1 MTADKAVRDVR
12 PETAEPPADVRGE
25 NADDVR
31 AESADAAAGE
41 ERGESA
47 WRTLRRGLA
56 LSPELRTGL
65 AGTLALA
72 VVAMMGRAAVP
83 VAVQQGIDRG
93 LTVPGGPHVGV
104 VGAVVAATV
113 ALLVVTT
120 LCGYLMMRRLFTV
133 SETAL
138 AGVRTR
144 AFRHVHD
151 LSMLHQQA
159 ERRGSLVSRVTSD
172 VDQITQFLQWGGVI
186 LLISFGQVAVTAVVM
201 AVYSWQLTL
210 VVFLAFVPALL
221 IIRAFQKR
229 LAAAYGAVRQRTGA
243 LLAGVAESVVGAP
256 VIRAYGVSARTA
268 ARLDEAID
276 GQRRAQQRALRTS
289 VISFS
294 TGEIAA
300 GLALASVVVL
310 GVRLGVA
317 DELTI
322 GRLTAFLFLVTLF
335 IQPVQIAT
343 EVLNEAQNAV
353 AGWRRVL
360 DVLDVTPD
368 VADPGEQ
375 GVDLPTGPLD
385 VRFVDVSYAYPAGGA
400 AADSSTRAVGPRV
413 LSDVT
418 LEIAAK
424 TRVAVVGET
433 GSGKTTFA
441 KLLTRL
447 MDPSSGTVLLS
458 GVPLPRVR
466 FESLR
471 MRVVMVPQDGFLFDS
486 TIRENVRFGRP
497 GIGDEDLDLAFAE
510 LGLADW
516 VDGMPSGLDTPVG
529 ERGEALSVGERQLVA
544 LARAYV
550 ADPDLLVLDEATS
563 AVDPATEVRLQRT
576 LDAVTRG
583 RTTVAIAHRLSTAR
597 AADEVIVVDQGRIVQ
612 RGPHQDLVRDP
623 ESVYGLLY
631 ASWLEQ
637 TR

>member
-1 MTADKAVRDVR
+1 M
-12 PETAEPPADVRGE
+12 
-25 NADDVR
+25 
-31 AESADAAAGE
+31 
-41 ERGESA
+41 
-47 WRTLRRGLA
+47 RRGLA

-65 AGTLALA
+65 AGTLVLA
-72 VVAMMGRAAVP
+72 VVSMVGRAAVP
-83 VAVQQGIDRG
+83 VAVQQGIDKG
-93 LTVPGGPHVGV
+93 LTVPGGPDLGVLGTVVGV
-104 VGAVVAATV
+104 TV
-113 ALLVVTT
+113 AVLAVTT
-120 LCGYLMMRRLFTV
+120 GCGYLMMRRLFTV

-138 AGVRTR
+138 ASVRTR

-151 LSMLHQQA
+151 LSMLHQQS
-159 ERRGSLVSRVTSD
+159 EQRGSLVSRVTSD

-186 LLISFGQVAVTAVVM
+186 LLVSIGQVAVTTVVM

-210 VVFLAFVPALL
+210 VVLAAFVPATLV
-221 IIRAFQKR
+221 IRAFQKR
-229 LAAAYGAVRQRTGA
+229 LAEAYATVRRRMGAMLAAIS
-243 LLAGVAESVVGAP
+243 ESVVGAP
-256 VIRAYGVSARTA
+256 VIRAYGVSGRTA
-268 ARLDEAID
+268 ARLHEAID
-276 GQRRAQQRALRTS
+276 AQRRAQQYALRTS
-289 VISFS
+289 VTGFS
-294 TGEIAA
+294 SGEIAA
-300 GLALASVVVL
+300 GVALALVVLL

-317 DELTI
+317 GDLSV
-322 GRLTAFLFLVTLF
+322 GQLTAFLFLVTLF

-360 DVLDVTPD
+360 DVLDVAPD

-375 GVDLPTGPLD
+375 GVDLPVGPVD
-385 VRFVDVSYAYPAGGA
+385 VRFADVCFAYPGG
-400 AADSSTRAVGPRV
+400 PPV
-413 LSDVT
+413 LSDVDVD
-418 LEIAAK
+418 IPAK

-447 MDPSSGTVLLS
+447 MDPTSGQVLLS
-458 GVPLPRVR
+458 GVPLDRVS
-466 FESLR
+466 FGSLR
-471 MRVVMVPQDGFLFDS
+471 SRVVMVPQDGFLFD
-486 TIRENVRFGRP
+486 TTVAENVRFGSP
-497 GIGDEDLDLAFAE
+497 AKTDEELELAFAE

-516 VDGMPSGLDTPVG
+516 VAGLPAGLGTRVG

-583 RTTVAIAHRLSTAR
+583 RTTVAIAHRLSTAQ
-597 AADEVIVVDQGRIVQ
+597 AADEVIVVDRGRIVQ
-612 RGPHQDLVRDP
+612 RGPHDELVADP
-623 ESVYGLLY
+623 SSIYGLLY